1 MRDVPQI
8 IKPKPMNT
16 KRMESNKKENKRDV
30 TPKTSK
36 LAIVAVFFK
45 VLSPTA

>member
-8 IKPKPMNT
+8 IKPKLMNT
-16 KRMESNKKENKRDV
+16 KRTASNQKDNSRDI

-36 LAIVAVFFK
+36 LAIVAVLFK